1 MIFATLGNESREFK
15 RLVNLLLFIA
25 RNLSKEEIF
34 FQNGHTEINS
44 KTPANLK
51 FQKFISKEMFKEKLI
66 NSRVVITHAGAG
78 TLLQCMESNIVPL
91 VMPRRYELHEHLNN
105 HQLEILNE
113 FSKKNLCIN
122 IDKMKK
128 EEILNILNNKPN
140 FTRTNF
146 TPKNLLLKKLK
157 KTIMN

>member
-15 RLVNLLLFIA
+15 RLVDLLLFIS

-34 FQNGHTEINS
+34 FQNGHTAINS
-44 KTPANLK
+44 KTPENLK
-51 FQKFISKEMFKEKLI
+51 FHKFISKEMFKEKLN

-128 EEILNILNNKPN
+128 KEILNILNNKPN

-157 KTIMN
+157 RTIMN

>member
-1 MIFATLGNESREFK
+1 
-15 RLVNLLLFIA
+15 
-25 RNLSKEEIF
+25 
-34 FQNGHTEINS
+34 
-44 KTPANLK
+44 
-51 FQKFISKEMFKEKLI
+51 MFKEKLN

-122 IDKMKK
+122 IDKMKRK
-128 EEILNILNNKPN
+128 EILNILNNKPN

-146 TPKNLLLKKLK
+146 SPKNLLLKKLK